1 MDPAGVVINAP
12 VMLVTAFV
20 SLGCNL
26 FNLAALGH
34 IPLPCFGE
42 PVPEGNGS
50 RSSSRSGA
58 SEGESAENLNVR
70 AAVVH
75 ILGDMLQS
83 VAVIT
88 AATLINVYPGAKIA
102 DPLCTLLFSVMVI
115 MTTAPVTR
123 DCFRVL
129 MEVQP
134 HTVDTAELRDDVLAI
149 DGVAE
154 VPDIHV
160 WALAQG
166 KNYMTVH
173 IKKESDN
180 ELNSTQEIYEKIND
194 LKEMYKLTH
203 FTA

>member
-1 MDPAGVVINAP
+1 MHINEAHIEGP
-12 VMLVTAFV
+12 VMLVTAFI
-20 SLGCNL
+20 SLACNM

-42 PVPEGNGS
+42 PIPEGGALEFGEE
-50 RSSSRSGA
+50 SS
-58 SEGESAENLNVR
+58 ENLNVR

-88 AATLINVYPGAKIA
+88 AATIINFYPGALIA

-134 HTVDTAELRDDVLAI
+134 HVIDT
-149 DGVAE
+149 
-154 VPDIHV
+154 
-160 WALAQG
+160 
-166 KNYMTVH
+166 
-173 IKKESDN
+173 
-180 ELNSTQEIYEKIND
+180 
-194 LKEMYKLTH
+194 
-203 FTA
+203 